1 MRAPQVIS
9 KLNGTKIV
17 HRNWQLALGEAF
29 AALSLASPGDVVC
42 ITGPSRAGKT
52 KLISELVGLL
62 CGEIDF
68 ERDGILPAVV
78 VDAENTGPHGR
89 FSTKA
94 FTLKLHQAVRHPIYG
109 TLGEEFNDG
118 PANTKAERTN
128 EPTLRFALENAFR
141 LRKTRFLFVDE
152 AQHVRYVS
160 KDSQGGYAVMDSWK
174 CMAKT
179 CGLVLVVV
187 GAYPILQVIGHSPHM
202 IGRKSQIHL
211 PRYYATDHDLAEFG
225 KILATYDQII
235 ADIATEQVL
244 TQSAEML
251 YHGSLGCIGLLRNW
265 LGRAVARSH
274 ATGKQLSPALLREV
288 MFSKADLAA
297 ISEEIYQGEKLF
309 EPADTHSQSSRDRA
323 TKVLPPKSKGKP
335 FQRKPKRYAPGNRTG
350 GDG

>member
-1 MRAPQVIS
+1 MKAPKVIS
-9 KLNGTKIV
+9 KLNSTKIV

-52 KLISELVGLL
+52 KLITELVGLL

-68 ERDGILPAVV
+68 ERDGILPAVI
-78 VDAENTGPHGR
+78 VDAENTGPHGK
-89 FSTKA
+89 FSTRA
-94 FTLKLHQAVRHPIYG
+94 FTLKLHQAVRHPIFG
-109 TLGEEFNDG
+109 NIGDNLNEEHSSG
-118 PANTKAERTN
+118 KAERAT
-128 EPTLRFALENAFR
+128 ESTLRFALENAFR
-141 LRKTRFLFVDE
+141 QRKTRFLFIDE

-187 GAYPILQVIGHSPHM
+187 GAYPILQVIGHSTHM

-225 KILATYDQII
+225 KILATYDLII
-235 ADIATEQVL
+235 ADIATDQVL

-274 ATGKQLSPALLREV
+274 ATGKQLTPTLLREV

-309 EPADTHSQSSRDRA
+309 EPADAHSQSSRDRA
-323 TKVLPPKSKGKP
+323 MKAMPPKKTGKP

-350 GDG
+350 GGG

>member
-1 MRAPQVIS
+1 MKASQVIS
-9 KLNGTKIV
+9 KLNSTKIV
-17 HRNWQLALGEAF
+17 HRNWQMALGEAF

-62 CGEIDF
+62 CGEIHF
-68 ERDGILPAVV
+68 ERDGILPAVI

-89 FSTKA
+89 FSTRA
-94 FTLKLHQAVRHPIYG
+94 FTLKMHQAIRHPIFG
-109 TLGEEFNDG
+109 TIGGDFNE
-118 PANTKAERTN
+118 AYSREKAERAT

-141 LRKTRFLFVDE
+141 LRKTRFLFIDE
-152 AQHVRYVS
+152 AQHVRYVT

-179 CGLVLVVV
+179 SGLVLVVV

-235 ADIATEQVL
+235 ADIATDQVL
-244 TQSAEML
+244 THSAEML
-251 YHGSLGCIGLLRNW
+251 YHGSIGCIGLLRNW
-265 LGRAVARSH
+265 IGRAVARSH
-274 ATGKQLSPALLREV
+274 AIVKPLSSEMLKEV
-288 MFSKADLAA
+288 MFSKSDLAA
-297 ISEEIYQGEKLF
+297 ISEEILQGEKLIETPDAHPQSRRDHSKVVK
-309 EPADTHSQSSRDRA
+309 EPKKT
-323 TKVLPPKSKGKP
+323 GKP

-350 GDG
+350 EDD

>member
-1 MRAPQVIS
+1 MKAPQIIS

-68 ERDGILPAVV
+68 DRDGILPAVI
-78 VDAENTGPHGR
+78 VDAENTGSHGK
-89 FSTKA
+89 FSTRA

-109 TLGEEFNDG
+109 TVGDGFNEEYSSG
-118 PANTKAERTN
+118 KAERAT
-128 EPTLRFALENAFR
+128 ESTLRFALENAFR
-141 LRKTRFLFVDE
+141 QRKTRFLFIDE

-211 PRYYATDHDLAEFG
+211 PRYHATDGDLAEFG

-274 ATGKQLSPALLREV
+274 ATGKQLSSAMLKEV
-288 MFSKADLAA
+288 MFSKSDLAA
-297 ISEEIYQGEKLF
+297 ISEEIYQGERLI
-309 EPADTHSQSSRDRA
+309 EPPDTHPQSGCDQNKEVKAPKRA
-323 TKVLPPKSKGKP
+323 GKP
-335 FQRKPKRYAPGNRTG
+335 FQRKPRRYAPGNRTG
-350 GDG
+350 GDV